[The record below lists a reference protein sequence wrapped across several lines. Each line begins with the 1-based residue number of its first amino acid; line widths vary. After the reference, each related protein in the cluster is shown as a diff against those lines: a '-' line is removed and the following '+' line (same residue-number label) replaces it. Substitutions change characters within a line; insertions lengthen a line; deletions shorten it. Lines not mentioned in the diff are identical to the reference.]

1 MGQAKARKAEIDEIK
16 LTMHTTPEQRKS
28 RGLIAEPNEQEIK
41 EAMCK
46 IVGDYQVI
54 STTTAFTLGTKLSD
68 MIPVLFGSKSAM
80 ESADNFAALAD
91 KVADNNSIEI
101 AGEYITYIGQRYSQ
115 ELIRRTGNPKM
126 AELVQVA
133 FLRWCFRKGGV
144 WRDTAIK
151 MTGFAS

>member
-16 LTMHTTPEQRKS
+16 LTMHTTPEQRAS
-28 RGLIAEPNEQEIK
+28 WGLIADPSEQEMK

-46 IVGDYQVI
+46 IEGDYQVI
-54 STTTAFTLGTKLSD
+54 SSTSTFTLGPKLSE

-101 AGEYITYIGQRYSQ
+101 ANEYITYIGQRYAE
-115 ELIRRTGNPKM
+115 ELMRRTGNPKM

-144 WRDTAIK
+144 WRQTACK
-151 MTGFAS
+151 MTGM